1 MTTELSAVLACARC
15 DKALDCNGAA
25 LSCSA
30 CDVDFPR
37 VAEIPWLFAEP
48 NFAMAEWRQR
58 LDFLLRH
65 LEDETARLAATLEND
80 AELLTET
87 RERLTLV
94 HAALGDH
101 RSRLETLLAPLAVDP
116 PRAKFSTYLAL
127 RTRLPPDQGLTTYYA
142 NVHRDWSWGDDEH
155 AAALE
160 LVRPGF
166 AERGD
171 YATVLVLGSGAG
183 RLAYDVHATFVP
195 ELTVALDFNPL
206 LQFVARRV
214 ATGQPLALYEFPLAP
229 RTLHDHAVLREL
241 AAPAPARP
249 GFELVLGDALRPPF
263 RRGAF
268 DTVITPWLIDIV
280 PEDLGTLARRV
291 NTLLKKDGTW
301 INIGS
306 LAFMDMPPDRQFSA
320 EECAVLLPQFGF
332 EPPSMTDMEV
342 PYMCSPASRHGRRE
356 RVLAW
361 HARKAAN
368 AKSPPRHS
376 ALPDWLVKGTD
387 PVPLLDAFK
396 IQATSTR
403 IHAGLMNLID
413 GRRSIRDM
421 ARLLVEQRLMGPT
434 EAEPAIRRFL
444 TKMYDDSR
452 HARRL

>member
-1 MTTELSAVLACARC
+1 MTTELSDVLACPRC
-15 DKALDCNGAA
+15 DKALDCDGVAMR
-25 LSCSA
+25 CSG

-48 NFAMAEWRQR
+48 NFAMAEWQQR

-65 LEDETARLAATLEND
+65 LEGDVARLGATLDND
-80 AELLTET
+80 ADLLAET

-94 HAALGDH
+94 HAALDEH
-101 RSRLETLLAPLAVDP
+101 RSRLEALLAPLAVDP
-116 PRAKFSTYLAL
+116 PRAKISTYLAL

-166 AERGD
+166 SEHGD
-171 YATVLVLGSGAG
+171 GATVLVLGSGAG

-195 ELTVALDFNPL
+195 ELTAALDFNPL
-206 LQFVARRV
+206 FQLVAQRV

-229 RTLHDHAVLREL
+229 RTMHDHAVLREL
-241 AAPAPARP
+241 TAPAPARA

-268 DTVITPWLIDIV
+268 DVVITPWLIDIV

-291 NTLLKKDGTW
+291 NSLLKNNGTW

-306 LAFMDMPPDRQFSA
+306 LAFTDMPPDCQFSA
-320 EECAVLLPQFGF
+320 EECAVLLPQAGF
-332 EPPSMTDMEV
+332 EPPSMTDMEI

-361 HARKAAN
+361 HTRKIAN
-368 AKSPPRHS
+368 AKAPPRYS
-376 ALPDWLVKGTD
+376 ALPDWLVQGTD
-387 PVPLLDAFK
+387 PVPQLDAFK
-396 IQATSTR
+396 IQATSTQ

-421 ARLLVEQRLMGPT
+421 ARLLVEQRLMGPA
-434 EAEPAIRRFL
+434 EAEPAIRKFL
-444 TKMYDDSR
+444 TTMYDDSR
-452 HARRL
+452 RARRL